1 MKFVQIQQNV
11 FYQSMYVVLTI
22 QAEWDMLASL
32 KWLKSGSK
40 DLKVFKVTSDAMKI
54 KVNTTI
60 VVNFNIK
67 LFQYTFNI
75 TVASDVRALKKP
87 NRVTRSK
94 VANWYK

>member
-11 FYQSMYVVLTI
+11 FYQSMYVFLTI

-54 KVNTTI
+54 KVNTTSLSISI
-60 VVNFNIK
+60 VNYFST
-67 LFQYTFNI
+67 LLTLPLHQT
-75 TVASDVRALKKP
+75 LEL
-87 NRVTRSK
+87 SK
-94 VANWYK
+94 SQIE